1 LKAGRKKEI
10 SCCQVIKK
18 ERGKALLPSLVAV
31 LNVGVLTGGY
41 SFTVVVIVGTAFSH
55 SVLLS
60 FFTAG
65 ATSSPLSP
73 LYKRPFF
80 ITNLMLL
87 VLRIFSTSF
96 DMLFNPSL
104 FKG

>member
-1 LKAGRKKEI
+1 MI
-10 SCCQVIKK
+10 Q
-18 ERGKALLPSLVAV
+18 SLVSV
-31 LNVGVLTGGY
+31 LNVGVLIGGY
-41 SFTVVVIVGTAFSH
+41 SFTVVVMEGASFSH
-55 SVLLS
+55 SLLFS

-80 ITNLMLL
+80 ITNLMVL
-87 VLRIFSTSF
+87 VLRMFSTSF